1 VSNEIAVIG
10 GGNGAHAVAAELALA
25 GNQVRMFEFPK
36 FKETFAPVLDSRE
49 IIKEGVG
56 VTGRA
61 QLKTVTIDMEEAIE
75 GAKYIFI
82 VLPAFAHT
90 MVAESLAPYLQ
101 DGQILIL
108 LPGSA
113 GTLRIKKILDEKGIN
128 KDITLVEGSTLP
140 YGARLIKPGHVAIF
154 VEAVLLPVG
163 VFPAKK
169 TDEVISELKTFY
181 PSIKPAKDV
190 LEAMI
195 NNPNPYVHPAASLL
209 SATRIEYSKGE
220 FYLYVEGVTP
230 STARLFEAL
239 NRERLTLCKAMN
251 WRLYHWDNLKFE
263 EYDLGRSQEECY
275 KKILN
280 TSMDAFFGKN
290 SIQAGMKMLGPKAMK
305 DRYITEDVPYGLVL
319 IKDIGSLMGIEMP
332 LHESMIRMCSAI
344 NEEDYEAI
352 GLTTKKIGIS
362 GMEQKELED
371 FLYKG

>member
-1 VSNEIAVIG
+1 MSNEIAVIG
-10 GGNGAHAVAAELALA
+10 GGNGAHAVAAEMALA
-25 GNQVRMFEFPK
+25 GNQVRMFEFPQ
-36 FKETFAPVLDSRE
+36 FKETFAPVISSKE

-61 QLKTVTIDMEEAIE
+61 KLKNVTMDIEEAIE
-75 GAKYIFI
+75 GTEYIFI

-90 MVAESLAPYLQ
+90 MVAEALAPYLK
-101 DGQILIL
+101 DGQVLIL

-113 GTLRIKKILDEKGIN
+113 GTLRIKKIFDEKGIN

-140 YGARLIKPGHVAIF
+140 YGARLIKPGHVAVFI
-154 VEAVLLPVG
+154 EAVLLPVG

-169 TDEVISELKTFY
+169 TDEVMPELKAFY

-220 FYLYVEGVTP
+220 FFLYVEGVTP

-239 NRERLTLCKAMN
+239 NRERLALCKAMK
-251 WRLYHWDNLKFE
+251 WRLYHWDNLQFE

-280 TSMDAFFGKN
+280 TSMDAFFGKD
-290 SIQAGMKMLGPKAMK
+290 SIQAGMKMLGPKTMK

-319 IKDIGSLMGIEMP
+319 IKDMGALMGIEMP
-332 LHESMIRMCSAI
+332 LHESMIRMCSAL
-344 NEEDYEAI
+344 NEENYEVI
-352 GLTTKKIGIS
+352 GRTTKKIGIA

-371 FLYKG
+371 FLCKG